1 MKIFHK
7 IFQDK
12 LITFFEMTDSFTDN
26 FTDSIWSIIDQSGA
40 KANNMLV
47 GEILDEYV
55 INHAVL
61 DEFYLNTFND
71 ILHIHANETLLRMM
85 GEFEKV
91 EKDEVHIRSSWLNVM
106 KRGEFNPLHTHEKN
120 DLNLVYFLNDF
131 DSSIESSF
139 GRNNK
144 SRFFDLGTKTTST
157 DASYKGC
164 HVIIRNN
171 ELMNILPRKNFG
183 VIYDWDLIHTVYPF
197 DKNEARLTF
206 VMNIILGKTTNRF
219 GEWEYTNLPHE
230 RGYD

>member
-85 GEFEKV
+85 G
-91 EKDEVHIRSSWLNVM
+91 
-106 KRGEFNPLHTHEKN
+106 
-120 DLNLVYFLNDF
+120 
-131 DSSIESSF
+131 
-139 GRNNK
+139 
-144 SRFFDLGTKTTST
+144 
-157 DASYKGC
+157 
-164 HVIIRNN
+164 
-171 ELMNILPRKNFG
+171 
-183 VIYDWDLIHTVYPF
+183 
-197 DKNEARLTF
+197 
-206 VMNIILGKTTNRF
+206 
-219 GEWEYTNLPHE
+219 
-230 RGYD
+230 